1 MDKLLTGDQM
11 AEILQVSR
19 SFAYQLMRSGKITAF
34 RIGDRAIRV
43 RESDLVEFLDQSTFH
58 ANTYGGILRNRRSES

>member
-1 MDKLLTGDQM
+1 MDKLLTSDQV

-19 SFAYQLMRSGKITAF
+19 SFAYQLMRSGKITAL

-43 RESDLVEFLDQSTFH
+43 RESDLMDYLDQSAFHENLVDGIFLDQKK
-58 ANTYGGILRNRRSES
+58 